1 MYRYNISFRKLMVT
15 LFSGLFFIFAFAIA
29 ILSLQEFWNGLGGE
43 ENITGAF
50 IRAIN
55 SIVVALATFEL
66 GAVVSKEYGSNE
78 KDHIVIVL
86 RRTLPRFVSITCI
99 ALVLEGLLLVIKYSQ
114 MELAGN
120 LYYPVA
126 IICAASFLL
135 IALGIFLRFSILPE
149 ASPKMET
156 HSQQDETLEQHYD
169 ISSAYSHPHLHFSKT
184 IF

>member
-1 MYRYNISFRKLMVT
+1 MYRFNISFRKLMVT
-15 LFSGLFFIFAFAIA
+15 LFSGLFFMFAFAIA
-29 ILSLQEFWNGLGGE
+29 IISLGDFWNGLGGT

-50 IRAIN
+50 VRAIN

-66 GAVVSKEYGSNE
+66 GSVVSKEYGSDE

-114 MELAGN
+114 LELAGN

-126 IICAASFLL
+126 IICSASFLL
-135 IALGIFLRFSILPE
+135 MALGVFLRFSVLPE
-149 ASPKMET
+149 ASTKT
-156 HSQQDETLEQHYD
+156 GTLTAHNKTVEQHYD
-169 ISSAYSHPHLHFSKT
+169 ASSAYSQPHLHFTKT
-184 IF
+184 IC